1 MHFDSDDEG
10 LGGVIRHPIC
20 SAIVYVTGGIGGPT
34 LVTNQTR
41 RSKQLA
47 KRGWLVGPEEGRVAL
62 FHGDVLHGGARGPGR
77 RRGLRGRRTH
87 AVPFYPNF

>member
-1 MHFDSDDEG
+1 VIRVYFVSETAQVELRSGRVLAPG

-47 KRGWLVGPEEGRVAL
+47 KRGWLVG
-62 FHGDVLHGGARGPGR
+62 
-77 RRGLRGRRTH
+77 RGLHSSTSQLNLSR
-87 AVPFYPNF
+87 F